1 MSNWKNHLINLQKKH
16 AELDKRIDNM
26 EKTGLYGDTV
36 LGEMKKER
44 LHLRDEIAIL
54 EQQHHDE
61 SSK

>member
-1 MSNWKNHLINLQKKH
+1 MDRLTELQKRH
-16 AELDKRIDNM
+16 AALDKRIDTM

-54 EQQHHDE
+54 EQQQTHADKE
-61 SSK
+61 